1 MEEAFSDDE
10 RDNHWWMVVGE
21 VNEVGIYG
29 DTFLLYSKRW
39 DIYMRDKVLLIKGG
53 YYVAL

>member
-29 DTFLLYSKRW
+29 DNFCCILR
-39 DIYMRDKVLLIKGG
+39 GG
-53 YYVAL
+53 IST